1 MRRVQATKPRTRLEV
16 TADGDGLVGHAGATL
31 LAELA
36 DRLGLPAELDRWAG
50 PGQPGRVRHRAGKVV
65 TDLAAMLADGGDC
78 LSDLAALRDQPGL
91 FGPVAS
97 TPTAWRIIERLA
109 QGGERGLAG
118 LRLARAQA
126 RRRAWQAGAWVD
138 GLLVIDLDAT
148 LITAH
153 SDKQGAA
160 GTNQHT
166 FGFHPLAAWLDRGD
180 GTGEPLAAILRPG
193 NAAANTAAEQADVV
207 DLALA
212 QLPNQARER
221 QPILVRADSAG
232 ATHLFLDHLR
242 ELGVRFSVG
251 FDLDSRVRTAILA
264 LPADA
269 WVAAIDADGT
279 DRDGAQVAELATL
292 DLAAGGWP
300 AGTRAIC
307 RRERPHPGAQLTFTD
322 ADGWRFQV
330 FITDQPDPD
339 IARLELRHRQ
349 HARVEDRIR
358 AAKATGLRNLP
369 FDRWRRN
376 AVWLQLILLALIS
389 SLGPRPCCWT
399 ATSPWPNPRP
409 CAIGCGM
416 WPAGSAGTPAGS
428 GSAAAQLA
436 LGGRPGPRVHPP
448 ERPAAALLNPAPR
461 RPFTPGPAGQPAAP
475 ATLPLD
481 GRTALAA

>member
-1 MRRVQATKPRTRLEV
+1 LRVQATKPRARFEV
-16 TADGDGLVGHAGATL
+16 TADGDGLVGHVGAAL
-31 LAELA
+31 LVGLA
-36 DRLGLPAELDRWAG
+36 DRLGLPAELDRWVG
-50 PGQPGRVRHRAGKVV
+50 QGQPGRARHRAGKVL
-65 TDLAAMLADGGDC
+65 TDLAVMLADGGDC
-78 LSDLAALRDQPGL
+78 LSDLAVLRDQPGL

-97 TPTAWRIIERLA
+97 TPTAWRVIERLA
-109 QGGERGLAG
+109 GADEQGLAG
-118 LRLARAQA
+118 LRLAQARA

-138 GLLVIDLDAT
+138 GLLMIDLDAT
-148 LITAH
+148 LVTAH

-160 GTNQHT
+160 GTYKHT

-193 NAAANTAAEQADVV
+193 NAAANTATDQIDVV

-212 QLPNQARER
+212 QLPKQAQEQ

-232 ATHLFLDHLR
+232 ATHQFIDHLR

-269 WVAAIDADGT
+269 WVAAIDADG

-292 DLAAGGWP
+292 DLEAAGWP

-307 RRERPHPGAQLTFTD
+307 RRERPHPGAQLTFSD
-322 ADGWRFQV
+322 ADGWRFQA

-339 IARLELRHRQ
+339 LARLEFRHRQ

-358 AAKATGLRNLP
+358 AAKATGARNLP

-376 AVWLQLILLALIS
+376 AVWLQLVLLALD
-389 SLGPRPCCWT
+389 LVGW
-399 ATSPWPNPRP
+399 
-409 CAIGCGM
+409 
-416 WPAGSAGTPAGS
+416 
-428 GSAAAQLA
+428 AQ
-436 LGGRPGPRVHPP
+436 
-448 ERPAAALLNPAPR
+448 ALLLEGALAVAEPKTLRYRLWHTAGRISRHAR
-461 RPFTPGPAGQPAAP
+461 RLRVRLQRTWPWAAELVRAFTRLDA
-475 ATLPLD
+475 LPL
-481 GRTALAA
+481 RC

>member
-1 MRRVQATKPRTRLEV
+1 MRVQATKPRARFDV
-16 TADGDGLVGHAGATL
+16 TADGDGLVGHAGAAL
-31 LAELA
+31 LAKLA
-36 DRLGLPAELDRWAG
+36 ERLGLPAEVDRWAG
-50 PGQPGRVRHRAGKVV
+50 RGQPSRARHRAGTVV
-65 TDLAAMLADGGDC
+65 VDLAVMLADGGDC

-97 TPTAWRIIERLA
+97 TPTAWRVIERLA
-109 QGGERGLAG
+109 GVGEQGLAG
-118 LRLARAQA
+118 LRLARARA
-126 RRRAWQAGAWVD
+126 RRQAWQAGAWMD
-138 GLLVIDLDAT
+138 GLLAIDLDAT
-148 LITAH
+148 LVTAH

-160 GTNQHT
+160 GTYKHT

-180 GTGEPLAAILRPG
+180 GTGEPLAAVLRPG
-193 NAAANTAAEQADVV
+193 NAAANTAADQIEVV

-212 QLPNQARER
+212 QLPKQARQQ

-232 ATHLFLDHLR
+232 ATHLVLNHLR
-242 ELGVRFSVG
+242 ELGIRFSVG
-251 FDLDSRVRTAILA
+251 FDLDSRVRTAILD
-264 LPADA
+264 LPETA
-269 WVAAIDADGT
+269 WSPAIDADGG

-330 FITDQPDPD
+330 FITDQPDGD
-339 IARLELRHRQ
+339 LAGLELRHRQ

-358 AAKATGLRNLP
+358 AAKATGLGTCRSTGGGATP
-369 FDRWRRN
+369 SGSSWCCSRW
-376 AVWLQLILLALIS
+376 IS
-389 SLGPRPCCWT
+389 WFGPRPCCWT

-428 GSAAAQLA
+428 GCGCSAA
-436 LGGRPGPRVHPP
+436 GPGRLTWSARS
-448 ERPAAALLNPAPR
+448 PA
-461 RPFTPGPAGQPAAP
+461 
-475 ATLPLD
+475 
-481 GRTALAA
+481 

>member
-1 MRRVQATKPRTRLEV
+1 LRVQATKPRARFDV
-16 TADGDGLVGHAGATL
+16 TADGDGLVGHAGVVL
-31 LAELA
+31 LVELA
-36 DRLGLPAELDRWAG
+36 DRLGLPAALDRWAG
-50 PGQPGRVRHRAGKVV
+50 REQPGRARHRAGKVLA
-65 TDLAAMLADGGDC
+65 DLAVMLADGGDC

-97 TPTAWRIIERLA
+97 TPTAWRALERLA
-109 QGGERGLAG
+109 GAGEQGLAW

-126 RRRAWQAGAWVD
+126 RRRAWQAGAWVE

-160 GTNQHT
+160 GTYQGG

-180 GTGEPLAAILRPG
+180 GTGEPLAAVLRPG
-193 NAAANTAAEQADVV
+193 NAAANTAADQMEVV

-212 QLPNQARER
+212 QLPRQARQE

-232 ATHLFLDHLR
+232 ATHQFIDHLR
-242 ELGVRFSVG
+242 ALGVRFSVG

-269 WVAAIDADGT
+269 WVAAIAADGG

-292 DLAAGGWP
+292 DLPAAGWP
-300 AGTRAIC
+300 TGTRAIC

-339 IARLELRHRQ
+339 LASLELRHRQ

-358 AAKATGLRNLP
+358 GAKATGARNLP

-376 AVWLQLILLALIS
+376 AVWLQLVLLALD
-389 SLGPRPCCWT
+389 LVGW
-399 ATSPWPNPRP
+399 
-409 CAIGCGM
+409 
-416 WPAGSAGTPAGS
+416 
-428 GSAAAQLA
+428 AQ
-436 LGGRPGPRVHPP
+436 
-448 ERPAAALLNPAPR
+448 ALL
-461 RPFTPGPAGQPAAP
+461 
-475 ATLPLD
+475 LD
-481 GRTALAA
+481 GALAVAEPKTLRYRLWHIAGRISRHARRLRLRLQRTWPWATALARAFTRLRALPLRC